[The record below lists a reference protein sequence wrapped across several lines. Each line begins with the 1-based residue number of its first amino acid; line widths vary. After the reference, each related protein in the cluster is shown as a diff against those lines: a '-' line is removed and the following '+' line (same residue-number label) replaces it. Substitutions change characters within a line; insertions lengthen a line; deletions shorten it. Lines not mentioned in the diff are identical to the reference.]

1 MKRSVT
7 GLIALSALVLASCAP
22 AAPAAPTAA
31 PTQAPAKP
39 AATTPPA
46 ATAAA
51 AAAPT
56 AAPTAVPKPAAAPAT
71 TKVRY
76 GVGTNPL
83 TITTAGVYF
92 GIDNGFFRDE
102 GLDVEVSGFVGG
114 GTTMRALLSR
124 EIDIASTTADS
135 VFSAHQNGAPVK
147 VIVGNVVKILDEIVA
162 VNSVPSLKDLA
173 GKRWAISAPNSQ
185 SHGFARIVLQKNG
198 VDPADVEFVAIG
210 SPADRVKSLLAG
222 RADATTMVTFDQKE
236 VLAAIEKGDI
246 RVLGSIAGTVPELAN
261 QYDITR
267 DDLVRD
273 QPETLSRFVRAE
285 MKGMRWMAQNVDKAA
300 DIIVAHVPSSAKED
314 VVRGLKEMVDLEA
327 WGLDGGFTMDSIDKA
342 QAVYQQLG
350 IISKT
355 EKADEVATTRF
366 IDQANKDLGPT
377 R

>member
-7 GLIALSALVLASCAP
+7 GLIALTALVLVSC
-22 AAPAAPTAA
+22 APAAPTAA
-31 PTQAPAKP
+31 TTQAPAKP
-39 AATTPPA
+39 AATTQAAATTAPA
-46 ATAAA
+46 AGA
-51 AAAPT
+51 T

-71 TKVRY
+71 TTTRVRY

-92 GIDNGFFRDE
+92 GIDNGFFKDE

-124 EIDIASTTADS
+124 EIEIASTTADS
-135 VFSAHQNGAPVK
+135 VFAAHQNGAPTK
-147 VIVGNVVKILDEIVA
+147 VILGNVVKILDEILA
-162 VNSVPSLKDLA
+162 VDSVPSLKDLG

-185 SHGFARIVLQKNG
+185 SHGFAKIVLQKNG
-198 VDPADVEFVAIG
+198 VDPGDVEFVAIG

-236 VLAAIEKGDI
+236 VLAAIDRGEIK
-246 RVLGSIAGTVPELAN
+246 VLGSIAGTVPELAN

-273 QPETLSRFVRAE
+273 QPETLTRFVRAE
-285 MKGMRWMAQNVDKAA
+285 MKGMRWMAQNIDKAA

-350 IISKT
+350 IISKI
-355 EKADEVATTRF
+355 EKADDVATTRF
-366 IDQANKDLGPT
+366 IDQANKDLGPAK
-377 R
+377 